1 MARASQG
8 KETHAFE
15 AGYAAG
21 APSKKEK
28 SASQLASVAK
38 KMFPNGHVAQ
48 ALKKVQGKVPMQPE
62 KTTSLDGL
70 VSDADKRSEE
80 LAEVHDRSSV
90 GETDA
95 ASDSGIVDVSNL
107 RGMLD
112 DLVSKSTEEK
122 KSLIQDLTD
131 KDVMDK
137 QVVRATLFTSKH
149 LEEVNSQQKQKIS
162 ELSNLLNQ
170 MSDKRKSLLDELTAL
185 KAQIASQ
192 TAAAAAADKSRASA
206 PQKSTKAKKCVATA
220 FTEGDFVGDFHLY
233 ALGSHSYGSQDA
245 RESKSA
251 TRQLKSIRV
260 NEGCVAIVYE
270 KSKFTGRPAVFQGGS
285 YSGGDI
291 TNMGYAIVKIGS
303 IRVLSTQDVAPVQ
316 IHRHQQ
322 CKAAGAL
329 LGKVDQSSCS
339 ALAATDP
346 KCQESKS
353 FMWGPQTWKTK
364 GCFCCNE
371 VGGGKMTADWSVY
384 TTKGS

>member
-1 MARASQG
+1 MKQAAQTHSERAKAVIEGFFDTVSERTAMLKKWSQEYASALKNTFHAGYMARASQG

-48 ALKKVQGKVPMQPE
+48 ALKKDQGKVPMQPE

-162 ELSNLLNQ
+162 
-170 MSDKRKSLLDELTAL
+170 
-185 KAQIASQ
+185 
-192 TAAAAAADKSRASA
+192 
-206 PQKSTKAKKCVATA
+206 
-220 FTEGDFVGDFHLY
+220 
-233 ALGSHSYGSQDA
+233 
-245 RESKSA
+245 
-251 TRQLKSIRV
+251 
-260 NEGCVAIVYE
+260 
-270 KSKFTGRPAVFQGGS
+270 
-285 YSGGDI
+285 
-291 TNMGYAIVKIGS
+291 
-303 IRVLSTQDVAPVQ
+303 
-316 IHRHQQ
+316 
-322 CKAAGAL
+322 
-329 LGKVDQSSCS
+329 
-339 ALAATDP
+339 
-346 KCQESKS
+346 
-353 FMWGPQTWKTK
+353 
-364 GCFCCNE
+364 
-371 VGGGKMTADWSVY
+371 
-384 TTKGS
+384 